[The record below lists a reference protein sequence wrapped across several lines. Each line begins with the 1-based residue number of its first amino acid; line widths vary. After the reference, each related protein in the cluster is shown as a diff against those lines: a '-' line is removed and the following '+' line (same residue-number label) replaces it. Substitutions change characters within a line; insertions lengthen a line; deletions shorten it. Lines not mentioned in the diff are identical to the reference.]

1 MSSLVFLATP
11 TPTPTHTNINTHQH
25 THIHT
30 HTHTHTHTNKQNK
43 QVQAM
48 GSSCWPVLCKGIPGR
63 NAKQC
68 YQRWVRALEEIDKD
82 RERE

>member
-1 MSSLVFLATP
+1 
-11 TPTPTHTNINTHQH
+11 
-25 THIHT
+25 
-30 HTHTHTHTNKQNK
+30 
-43 QVQAM
+43 M